1 MKTFKFIK
9 VVETCFEQNIEAEN
23 IKEAKKQLKRDVD
36 AWEINN
42 DLTHV
47 DRIEI
52 YEEEKG
58 NYYRKET
65 LTWDDWYS
73 KNY

>member
-1 MKTFKFIK
+1 MKRYKFIK
-9 VVETCFEQNIEAEN
+9 LVQTGYEQNIEAEN
-23 IKEAKKQLKRDVD
+23 IEEAKKQLKRDVD
-36 AWEINN
+36 AWELNN

-47 DRIEI
+47 DCIEI

-58 NYYRKET
+58 NYYRKEV
-65 LTWDDWYS
+65 LTWDDWYR